1 MKGQQQFFAEAESE
15 EGFARPS
22 IDQLI
27 ITSPYKEPESHWAYD
42 PDTRTF
48 SKHPY
53 RRKAGYMV
61 ADSDYKGIDNPGVR
75 KIIPRVG
82 PIRRRVRAWR
92 QQDYPGV
99 TGITKRL
106 LAYWR
111 DLEYRAGVPFFFCQ
125 LEAVETLIWLTEA
138 PASDRDGIDIPTD
151 GGAFVRQCAKMATG
165 TGKTVV
171 MSMVIAWQ
179 ILNKV
184 ANPRDS
190 RFSKNVLVVAPGLTV
205 RDRLAV
211 LNPTASE
218 NYYRDFRVVPIG
230 SLEEQLRQGRVLIR
244 NWHALQW
251 EKAEKIA
258 RRRSVDKRGAKS
270 NRAWLKDAL
279 GDMSDARNI
288 LVINDEAHHAWRI
301 TSKEKARGL
310 SRADRAIA
318 TNWVGALDR
327 LHRAC
332 GIRMCY
338 DFTATPFVPGGKR
351 NSDDALFE
359 WIVSDFGLNDA
370 IEAGLVKTPRVIVR
384 DDADRVDEELRSRL
398 FHIYADDDVKDNLA
412 RKADR
417 ETSLPSLVT
426 NAYMLLGDDWAQT
439 AKEWKKNGA
448 PTPPVMITIANRTE
462 TAARVKYALD
472 HNRVMCPALQAPEK
486 TLHIDSAVLSRAESE
501 NQAVDISNATNKQ
514 QREEMFRQ
522 QVNTVGQE
530 GKPGGHLQNIVSV
543 GMLSEGWDAKTVTH
557 IMGLRA
563 FSSQLLCEQV
573 VGRGLRRTSYEL
585 DDDGMLPAE
594 HVIVF
599 GIPFTFLPHET
610 PSNRS
615 KPTPI
620 TTEIHPDDNKVEYA
634 ITWPNVLRVN
644 YTMQPRLSI
653 NIDELDTLYL
663 DAGGTVLSADVAP
676 IIDGK
681 PGMSRLLSVGAGD
694 FSKIAASV
702 RLQRMVFDAAVQLY
716 DAGRQHF
723 GSAKALVVA
732 QIIGLMEQI
741 LASAWVRVTPDD
753 YQSDPL
759 RRHVT
764 MALNINRIV
773 EHLHGIFLR
782 DDDVEVLDVELDP
795 SRRFMSTGDMR
806 KWATARPVHTPVKSH
821 INHCVYDSELERLEA
836 RNMDAMEQVEAWAKN
851 DHIHFERTY
860 VHQGVV
866 RKYRPDFLVRLTDGI
881 HLILETKGDEKPS
894 DRSKWE
900 SMREWVRAVNA
911 AGRFGRWEFAVSR
924 RPGDVVGIVKRLLRL
939 PVPS

>member
-1 MKGQQQFFAEAESE
+1 MKAQQQLFAEAESK

-48 SKHPY
+48 SKRPY
-53 RRKAGYMV
+53 RREAGYMV
-61 ADSDYKGIDNPGVR
+61 ADSDYKGIDNPGLR

-82 PIRRRVRAWR
+82 PIRKRVRAWR

-106 LAYWR
+106 LAYWH

-138 PASDRDGIDIPTD
+138 PESDRDGIVIPTD

-190 RFSKNVLVVAPGLTV
+190 RFSKDVLIVAPGLTV

-211 LNPTASE
+211 LDPTASE
-218 NYYRDFRVVPIG
+218 NYYRDFRVVPVG

-251 EKAEKIA
+251 ETAEKIA
-258 RRRSVDKRGAKS
+258 RRHSVDKRGAKS
-270 NRAWLKDAL
+270 DRAWLRDAL
-279 GDMSDARNI
+279 GDMTNARDI

-301 TSKEKARGL
+301 TSKEKAHGL
-310 SRADRAIA
+310 SRADKVTA
-318 TNWVGALDR
+318 TKWIEALDR

-332 GIRMCY
+332 SIRMCY

-351 NSDDALFE
+351 NSEDALFE

-398 FHIYADDDVKDNLA
+398 FHIYGDDEVKDNLA
-412 RKADR
+412 RKADP
-417 ETSLPSLVT
+417 ETPLPSLVT
-426 NAYMLLGDDWAQT
+426 NAYMLLGDDWVQT
-439 AKEWKKNGA
+439 ANRWKEKGA

-472 HNRVMCPALQAPEK
+472 HNRVMCSALQAPDK

-501 NQAVDISNATNKQ
+501 NQALDISNPTNKKE
-514 QREEMFRQ
+514 REELFRQ
-522 QVNTVGQE
+522 QVNTVGQA

-585 DDDGMLPAE
+585 DDHEMLPAE

-610 PSNRS
+610 PPNG
-615 KPTPI
+615 PDPPPV
-620 TTEIHPDDNKVEYA
+620 TTDIHPDDSKGKYA

-644 YTMQPRLSI
+644 YTIRPRLSI
-653 NIDELDTLYL
+653 NLHELDILYL
-663 DAGGTVLSADVAP
+663 DAGETVLSADVAP
-676 IIDGK
+676 VIDGK
-681 PGMSRLLSVGAGD
+681 PGMNLLSSVGAGD
-694 FSKIAASV
+694 FHRIAARV
-702 RLQRMVFDAAVQLY
+702 RLQRMVFDAAVRLY
-716 DAGRQHF
+716 DVGQRHY
-723 GSAKALVVA
+723 GSAKSLVVA
-732 QIIGLMEQI
+732 QIIGLMERI
-741 LASAWVRVTPDD
+741 LASDRVRVTPND

-764 MALNINRIV
+764 IALNIDRIV
-773 EHLHGIFLR
+773 EHLNGVFLSENVETR
-782 DDDVEVLDVELDP
+782 DIELVQ
-795 SRRFMSTGDMR
+795 SRKYMSTGDMR
-806 KWATARPVHTPVKSH
+806 KWATARPVYTPVKSH

-851 DHIHFERTY
+851 DHMHFERNY
-860 VHQGVV
+860 VHQGGV
-866 RKYRPDFLVRLTDGI
+866 RKYRPDFLVRLTNRV
-881 HLILETKGDEKPS
+881 HLILETKGDEKLS
-894 DRSKWE
+894 DHSKWE

-924 RPGDVVGIVKRLLRL
+924 RPGDVVAIVKGLLR
-939 PVPS
+939 

>member
-1 MKGQQQFFAEAESE
+1 MKAQQQLFAEAESR

-27 ITSPYKEPESHWAYD
+27 ITSPYVEPESHWAYD

-48 SKHPY
+48 SKRPY
-53 RRKAGYMV
+53 RREAGYMV
-61 ADSDYKGIDNPGVR
+61 ADSNYKGIDNPGLR

-82 PIRRRVRAWR
+82 PIRKRVRAWR
-92 QQDYPGV
+92 RQDYPGV

-106 LAYWR
+106 LAYWY

-138 PASDRDGIDIPTD
+138 PDSNRDGIDIPTD
-151 GGAFVRQCAKMATG
+151 GGDFVRQCAKMATG

-190 RFSKNVLVVAPGLTV
+190 RFSKNVLIIAPGLTV

-211 LNPTASE
+211 LDPTASE
-218 NYYRDFRVVPIG
+218 NYYRDFRVVPVG

-251 EKAEKIA
+251 ETAEKIA
-258 RRRSVDKRGAKS
+258 LRRSVDKRGAKS
-270 NRAWLKDAL
+270 DRVWLKDAL
-279 GDMSDARNI
+279 GDMSNARDI

-301 TSKEKARGL
+301 TSTERARGL
-310 SRADRAIA
+310 SRADKA
-318 TNWVGALDR
+318 TATKWVGALDR
-327 LHRAC
+327 LHQAC
-332 GIRMCY
+332 NIRMCY

-351 NSDDALFE
+351 NSEDALFE

-370 IEAGLVKTPRVIVR
+370 IEAGLVKTPRVIVH

-398 FHIYADDDVKDNLA
+398 FHIYADDEVRDNLV
-412 RKADR
+412 RKVDP
-417 ETSLPSLVT
+417 ETPLPSLVT

-439 AKEWKKNGA
+439 AREWKEKGA

-472 HNRVMCPALQAPEK
+472 HDRVMCSALHAPDK

-501 NQAVDISNATNKQ
+501 SQALDISNPTNKKE
-514 QREEMFRQ
+514 REEVFRQ
-522 QVNTVGQE
+522 QVNTVGQA

-585 DDDGMLPAE
+585 DDQGMLPAE

-599 GIPFTFLPHET
+599 GIPFSFLPHET
-610 PSNRS
+610 PTHRT
-615 KPTPI
+615 KPTQV
-620 TTEIHPDDNKVEYA
+620 TTDIYPVESKSKYA

-644 YTMQPRLSI
+644 YTMRPQLSI
-653 NIDELDTLYL
+653 NLHELDTLNL
-663 DAGGTVLSADVAP
+663 DAGETVLSADVAP

-681 PGMSRLLSVGAGD
+681 PGMSQLSSVGAGD
-694 FSKIAASV
+694 FRKIAARV

-716 DAGRQHF
+716 DAGWQRY

-732 QIIGLMEQI
+732 QIIGLVERI
-741 LASAWVRVTPDD
+741 LASDWVRVTPDD

-773 EHLHGIFLR
+773 EHLRGIFLR
-782 DDDVEVLDVELDP
+782 DDDVDILNVELEP
-795 SRRFMSTGDMR
+795 SRTFMSTGDMR
-806 KWATARPVHTPVKSH
+806 KWATARPVLTPVKSH

-836 RNMDAMEQVEAWAKN
+836 RNMDALEQVEAWAKN
-851 DHIHFERTY
+851 DHMHFERNY
-860 VHQGVV
+860 IHQGME
-866 RKYRPDFLVRLTDGI
+866 RKYRPDFLVRLTNGV

-894 DRSKWE
+894 DHSKWE

-911 AGRFGRWEFAVSR
+911 AGRFGWWEFAVSR
-924 RPGDVVGIVKRLLRL
+924 RPGDVVGIVKGLLR
-939 PVPS
+939 

>member
-1 MKGQQQFFAEAESE
+1 MKAQQQLFAEAESR

-27 ITSPYKEPESHWAYD
+27 ITSPYEEPESHWAYD

-48 SKHPY
+48 SKRPY
-53 RRKAGYMV
+53 RREAGYMV
-61 ADSDYKGIDNPGVR
+61 ADSDYKGIDNPGLR

-82 PIRRRVRAWR
+82 TIRKRVRAWR

-111 DLEYRAGVPFFFCQ
+111 DLEERAGVPFFFCQ
-125 LEAVETLIWLTEA
+125 LETVETLIWLTEA
-138 PASDRDGIDIPTD
+138 PEPDRDGIDIPTD
-151 GGAFVRQCAKMATG
+151 GGKFVRQCAKMATG

-171 MSMVIAWQ
+171 MSMIIAWQ

-184 ANPRDS
+184 ANASDS
-190 RFSKNVLVVAPGLTV
+190 RFSKDVLIIAPGLTV

-218 NYYRDFRVVPIG
+218 NYYRDFRVVPVG

-251 EKAEKIA
+251 ETTKKIA

-270 NRAWLKDAL
+270 DRAWLKDAL
-279 GDMSDARNI
+279 DDMSSARDI

-310 SRADRAIA
+310 SRPDKVTA
-318 TNWVGALDR
+318 TKWIEALDR

-351 NSDDALFE
+351 NSEDALFE

-398 FHIYADDDVKDNLA
+398 FHIYADDEVRDNLA
-412 RKADR
+412 RKADP
-417 ETSLPSLVT
+417 ETPLPSLVT
-426 NAYMLLGDDWAQT
+426 NAYMLLGDDWVQT
-439 AKEWKKNGA
+439 ANKWKEKGA
-448 PTPPVMITIANRTE
+448 PTPPVMITIANLTE

-472 HNRVMCPALQAPEK
+472 HNRVMCSALQAPDK

-501 NQAVDISNATNKQ
+501 NQALDISNPTNKKE
-514 QREEMFRQ
+514 REEVFRQ
-522 QVNTVGQE
+522 QVNTVGQA
-530 GKPGGHLQNIVSV
+530 GKSGGHLQNIVSV
-543 GMLSEGWDAKTVTH
+543 GMLNEGWDAKTVTH

-585 DDDGMLPAE
+585 DNHGMLPAE

-610 PSNRS
+610 PTNG
-615 KPTPI
+615 PDPPLV
-620 TTEIHPDDNKVEYA
+620 TTDIHPDNSKEKFA

-644 YTMQPRLSI
+644 YTMRPLLSI
-653 NIDELDTLYL
+653 NLHELDTLYL
-663 DAGGTVLSADVAP
+663 DARETVLSADVAP
-676 IIDGK
+676 VIDGK
-681 PGMSRLLSVGAGD
+681 PGMNLLSSVGAGD
-694 FSKIAASV
+694 FHKIAARV
-702 RLQRMVFDAAVQLY
+702 RLQRMVFDAAVRLY
-716 DAGRQHF
+716 DAGQRHY
-723 GSAKALVVA
+723 GSAKSLVVA
-732 QIIGLMEQI
+732 QIIGLMERI
-741 LASAWVRVTPDD
+741 LVSDKVRVTPID

-764 MALNINRIV
+764 IALNIDRIV
-773 EHLHGIFLR
+773 EHLNGVFLR
-782 DDDVEVLDVELDP
+782 ENVDIRDVELEP
-795 SRRFMSTGDMR
+795 SRRIMSTGDMR

-851 DHIHFERTY
+851 DHMHFERTY
-860 VHQGVV
+860 VHQGMV
-866 RKYRPDFLVRLTDGI
+866 RKYRPDFLVKLTNGI
-881 HLILETKGDEKPS
+881 HLILETKGDEKLS
-894 DRSKWE
+894 DYSKWE

-924 RPGDVVGIVKRLLRL
+924 RPGDVVAIVKSLLR
-939 PVPS
+939 

>member
-1 MKGQQQFFAEAESE
+1 MKAQQRLFAEAESR
-15 EGFARPS
+15 EGFVRPS

-27 ITSPYKEPESHWAYD
+27 ITSPYKEPENHWAYD

-53 RRKAGYMV
+53 RREAGYMV
-61 ADSDYKGIDNPGVR
+61 ADNDYKGIDNPGLR

-82 PIRRRVRAWR
+82 PIRKRVSAWR

-106 LAYWR
+106 LAFWH

-138 PASDRDGIDIPTD
+138 PESDRNDINIPTD
-151 GGAFVRQCAKMATG
+151 GGDFVRQCAKMATG

-184 ANPRDS
+184 AHPNDS
-190 RFSKNVLVVAPGLTV
+190 RFSKDVLIIAPGLTV

-211 LNPTASE
+211 LNPAASE
-218 NYYRDFRVVPIG
+218 NYYRDFRVVPAG
-230 SLEEQLRQGRVLIR
+230 SLEEQLRRGRVLIR

-251 EKAEKIA
+251 ETAEKIA

-270 NRAWLKDAL
+270 NSAWLKDVL
-279 GDMSDARNI
+279 GDMSNARDI

-301 TSKEKARGL
+301 TSKKKAREL
-310 SRADRAIA
+310 SRADKA
-318 TNWVGALDR
+318 TATKWVGALDR

-332 GIRMCY
+332 NIRMCY

-351 NSDDALFE
+351 NSEDALFE

-370 IEAGLVKTPRVIVR
+370 IEAGLVKTPRVIVS

-398 FHIYADDDVKDNLA
+398 FHIYADDEVKDNLA
-412 RKADR
+412 RKADP
-417 ETSLPSLVT
+417 ETPLPSLVT

-439 AKEWKKNGA
+439 AKEWRNNGA

-472 HNRVMCPALQAPEK
+472 HNRVMCSALQAPDK

-501 NQAVDISNATNKQ
+501 NQALDISNPTNKQ

-522 QVNTVGQE
+522 QVNTVGQVD
-530 GKPGGHLQNIVSV
+530 KPGGHLQNIVSV

-610 PSNRS
+610 PSDG
-615 KPTPI
+615 PDPQPI
-620 TTEIHPDDNKVEYA
+620 TTEIYPDESKVEYA

-644 YTMQPRLSI
+644 YTLRPRLSI
-653 NIDELDTLYL
+653 NLEELETLYL

-676 IIDGK
+676 VIDGK
-681 PGMSRLLSVGAGD
+681 PGLDLLSSVGAGD
-694 FSKIAASV
+694 FRKIAAHV
-702 RLQRMVFDAAVQLY
+702 RLQRMVFDAAVRLY
-716 DAGRQHF
+716 DAGRRHY
-723 GSAKALVVA
+723 GSAKSLVVA
-732 QIIGLMEQI
+732 QIIGLMERI
-741 LASAWVRVTPDD
+741 LASDRVRVTPED

-759 RRHVT
+759 RRNVT
-764 MALNINRIV
+764 IALNTNRIV
-773 EHLHGIFLR
+773 EHLNGVFLSEN
-782 DDDVEVLDVELDP
+782 VEIRDVELEP
-795 SRRFMSTGDMR
+795 SRRVMSTGDMR

-851 DHIHFERTY
+851 DHMHFERTY
-860 VHQGVV
+860 VHQGVI
-866 RKYRPDFLVRLTDGI
+866 RKYRPDFLVRLTNGI

-894 DRSKWE
+894 DHSKWE
-900 SMREWVRAVNA
+900 SMREWVRAVSA

-924 RPGDVVGIVKRLLRL
+924 RPGDVVAIVKGLLR
-939 PVPS
+939 